1 MPEWTLPTL
10 VKLDEP
16 IAAYRRLRM
25 LHCIV
30 CQLTEGLTDYSIYI
44 VGSLPKLAKCIKD
57 VIRNVVYVGLRFELC

>member
-1 MPEWTLPTL
+1 
-10 VKLDEP
+10 
-16 IAAYRRLRM
+16 M

-30 CQLTEGLTDYSIYI
+30 CQLTEGLTDYSIYV